1 MPFRSLSK
9 CLHAGRVCVGRKWP
23 EGGSV
28 NTRAAQC
35 KGAVTHLKLAVNSF
49 SCSSETPIVFL
60 SRRNDWSSQSYLHLH
75 LPPSLPPLSLYPLH
89 PSPLFPSIPSIPPL
103 TLLVSDAPD
112 YVASSS
118 PSGPAGPTA
127 VPDSLSCAPC
137 TWKNKCTSVHHS
149 ILQYTTVYRTPQ
161 YITVHHSKRSLW
173 YPLVVK
179 DERLFYLCSQLF
191 HLPQC
196 LLPHGNVPRQPF
208 HHLQLALQRPCAVHQ
223 HCPVGQ
229 RATGQDNMSVR
240 SVM

>member
-1 MPFRSLSK
+1 M
-9 CLHAGRVCVGRKWP
+9 GREWP

-75 LPPSLPPLSLYPLH
+75 LPPSLPPSFPPSLP
-89 PSPLFPSIPSIPPL
+89 PSF

-149 ILQYTTVYRTPQ
+149 TPQYITVHHSIPYTTVYYSTPQYTTVYRTPQ
-161 YITVHHSKRSLW
+161 YTTVYHST
-173 YPLVVK
+173 
-179 DERLFYLCSQLF
+179 
-191 HLPQC
+191 PQ
-196 LLPHGNVPRQPF
+196 
-208 HHLQLALQRPCAVHQ
+208 
-223 HCPVGQ
+223 
-229 RATGQDNMSVR
+229 
-240 SVM
+240 